1 MMAMKMYWRVQND
14 LLWSEASNSQRLY
27 SKLIPAGH
35 STWFFP
41 CTRESQVCKP
51 HTAAQISS
59 LNSQNLSSDVGFHMF
74 KIWPNQAISFD
85 RKEALKAGTSCS
97 AVWPTKEVSFSCSEC
112 NAQKIHPI
120 ISYYFII
127 DSLHSY
133 FFKYCINIKHYI
145 FRWDYIIIMWSVLK
159 PQSFKTLVCLFG
171 WLLLGFFFRSICSN
185 CSGKSHWSDVPWF
198 VPPNHKASAT
208 QITERYYETRWHFWW
223 VMK

>member
-14 LLWSEASNSQRLY
+14 ILWSEASNSQRLY
-27 SKLIPAGH
+27 SKLITASH

-59 LNSQNLSSDVGFHMF
+59 LNPQNLSSDVGFHMF

-97 AVWPTKEVSFSCSEC
+97 AVWPTKEVSFSCFEC
-112 NAQKIHPI
+112 NTQKIHPI

-127 DSLHSY
+127 YSLHS
-133 FFKYCINIKHYI
+133 FCVNIKHNI

-159 PQSFKTLVCLFG
+159 PQSKDRQKQVFCLF
-171 WLLLGFFFRSICSN
+171 LVGFFFFVSYAATAVARVIEVM
-185 CSGKSHWSDVPWF
+185 SHGLF
-198 VPPNHKASAT
+198 HLTTRHLQQLK
-208 QITERYYETRWHFWW
+208 QITERYYETRWHIWW